1 MRLSDFHGVTI
12 KNLLEGL
19 RAEATTF
26 VRSCDAESEIESEY
40 KVYMRYSGQGWEI
53 PITLTPA
60 QAANPVVENLLTLFE
75 TNYTALFGRV
85 VKGMDVEMTVW
96 SVNVT
101 TPKTSVARLKD
112 VATTA
117 PITEHNTRIL
127 FDPALGRT
135 TQAAEVLR
143 AQMHPGNRISGP
155 AVITE
160 DETTIIVP
168 ASRMASI
175 LIDGCIDLAVKG
187 EIS

>member
-1 MRLSDFHGVTI
+1 
-12 KNLLEGL
+12 LE
-19 RAEATTF
+19 
-26 VRSCDAESEIESEY
+26 D
-40 KVYMRYSGQGWEI
+40 M
-53 PITLTPA
+53 
-60 QAANPVVENLLTLFE
+60 
-75 TNYTALFGRV
+75 
-85 VKGMDVEMTVW
+85 
-96 SVNVT
+96 
-101 TPKTSVARLKD
+101 
-112 VATTA
+112 ATTA
-117 PITEHNTRIL
+117 SITEHNTRIL

-168 ASRMASI
+168 TSRMASI